1 MDVVVVDVVEVVED
15 EETVEAGVE
24 ADVETDVVV
33 DVDDVVDNVVDV
45 DDELVALV
53 VVEVEL
59 EDIWIG
65 RVTSPVSKI

>member
-15 EETVEAGVE
+15 EETVEVDVE
-24 ADVETDVVV
+24 ADVETDVETDVVV

-59 EDIWIG
+59 EDI
-65 RVTSPVSKI
+65 

>member
-15 EETVEAGVE
+15 EETVESGVE

-59 EDIWIG
+59 EDI
-65 RVTSPVSKI
+65 